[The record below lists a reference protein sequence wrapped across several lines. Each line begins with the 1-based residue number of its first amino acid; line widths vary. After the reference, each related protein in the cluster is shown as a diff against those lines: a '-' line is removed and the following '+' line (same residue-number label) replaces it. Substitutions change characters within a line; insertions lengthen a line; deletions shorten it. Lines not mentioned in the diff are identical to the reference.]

1 MKFSQF
7 QQYIVDKVTPFTV
20 FKYNLI
26 LIDLQIFNLLMRE
39 STNMAKITIL
49 RAALLLFLLTLAPFA
64 HSFEWVPTDE
74 EIKKYR
80 QSWNPL
86 SHGPILLQSVDT
98 QPKGQ
103 LSVREFFFSQI
114 GESSFGNRL
123 SFATDSKNGPV
134 HLYQI
139 SPSVN
144 AAYGVTNHIEVGAA
158 LSMNTFWAN
167 QNGTRTSD
175 TSFGDVSLVM
185 KYRPIIQ
192 DPDSWRPSI
201 THFTQIVLPTS
212 RWTGAERPPGGFS
225 PLGRLPSTRFGEYG
239 ITQGIMT
246 RKNLEPFR
254 ISAAVFYTYA
264 VPGENGG
271 RTTYSGDVINTRL
284 IFEHIVDPKHGFG
297 YNIELSTLHGTTWR
311 TDGHQ
316 INSGQLK
323 GFSIVGVEPALQWN
337 FSQNW
342 MVGAGCLFTV
352 AGQNSMNAIYPNIS
366 VFWFWDKSGKIVM
379 R

>member
-1 MKFSQF
+1 M
-7 QQYIVDKVTPFTV
+7 TRT
-20 FKYNLI
+20 
-26 LIDLQIFNLLMRE
+26 
-39 STNMAKITIL
+39 TIL
-49 RAALLLFLLTLAPFA
+49 RAALLLSLLTTVPPIA
-64 HSFEWVPTDE
+64 HSFDWVPTDE

-86 SHGPILLQSVDT
+86 SHGPVLLQSVDT

-103 LSVREFFFSQI
+103 LSIREFLFSQI
-114 GESSFGNRL
+114 GDSSFGNTL
-123 SFATDSKNGPV
+123 SFATDSKSGPV
-134 HLYQI
+134 RLSQI

-144 AAYGVTNHIEVGAA
+144 AAYGLSNHVEVGAA

-201 THFTQIVLPTS
+201 THFSQIVLPTS

-239 ITQGIMT
+239 ITQGIMA
-246 RKNLEPFR
+246 RKNLEPIR

-264 VPGENGG
+264 VPGESGG

-284 IFEHIVDPKHGFG
+284 IFEHILDAKHGFG
-297 YNIELSTLHGTTWR
+297 YNLELSTLHGTTWR
-311 TDGHQ
+311 ADGHQ
-316 INSGQLK
+316 VTSGQLR
-323 GFSIVGVEPALQWN
+323 GFTIVGVEPALQWN

-342 MVGAGCLFTV
+342 MVAAGCLFTV
-352 AGQNSMNAIYPNIS
+352 AGQNAMNAIYPNVS

>member
-1 MKFSQF
+1 MTR
-7 QQYIVDKVTPFTV
+7 VLV
-20 FKYNLI
+20 
-26 LIDLQIFNLLMRE
+26 LL
-39 STNMAKITIL
+39 
-49 RAALLLFLLTLAPFA
+49 AALISSLFIALLPIVHAFD
-64 HSFEWVPTDE
+64 WVPTDE
-74 EIKKYR
+74 DIKKYR

-103 LSVREFFFSQI
+103 LSIREFFFSQI
-114 GESSFGNRL
+114 SESSFGNRL

-144 AAYGVTNHIEVGAA
+144 AAYGLSNHVEVGAA
-158 LSMNTFWAN
+158 LSMNAFWAT
-167 QNGTRTSD
+167 QNGTHTSD

-192 DPDSWRPSI
+192 DPDSWKPSI

-239 ITQGIMT
+239 ITQGLMM
-246 RKNLEPFR
+246 RKNFEPIR

-264 VPGENGG
+264 VPGENQGL
-271 RTTYSGDVINTRL
+271 TTYSGDVINTRL
-284 IFEHIVDPKHGFG
+284 IVEHIVDDKHGFG
-297 YNIELSTLHGTTWR
+297 YNIEISTLHGTTWR
-311 TDGHQ
+311 ADGHQ
-316 INSGQLK
+316 INTGQLK
-323 GFSIVGVEPALQWN
+323 GFSIIGVEPALQWN

-342 MVGAGCLFTV
+342 MVAAGCLFTA
-352 AGQNSMNAIYPNIS
+352 AGQNASNSIYPNVS
-366 VFWFWDKSGKIVM
+366 LFWFWDRSGKIIM

>member
-1 MKFSQF
+1 MSR
-7 QQYIVDKVTPFTV
+7 
-20 FKYNLI
+20 L
-26 LIDLQIFNLLMRE
+26 
-39 STNMAKITIL
+39 TIL
-49 RAALLLFLLTLAPFA
+49 RAVLTFSLLMAITPFA
-64 HSFEWVPTDE
+64 HSFDWVPTDE

-114 GESSFGNRL
+114 GESSFGNQL
-123 SFATDSKNGPV
+123 SFATDSKNSPV

-144 AAYGVTNHIEVGAA
+144 AAYGLSNHVEVGAA

-246 RKNLEPFR
+246 RKNFEPIR

-264 VPGENGG
+264 VPGESGG

-284 IFEHIVDPKHGFG
+284 IFEHIVDPKNGFG

-311 TDGHQ
+311 ADGHQ
-316 INSGQLK
+316 ITSGQLK
-323 GFSIVGVEPALQWN
+323 GFSIIGVEPALQWN
-337 FSQNW
+337 FSQKW
-342 MVGAGCLFTV
+342 MVAAGCLLTV
-352 AGQNSMNAIYPNIS
+352 AGQNAMNAIYPNVS

>member
-1 MKFSQF
+1 M
-7 QQYIVDKVTPFTV
+7 T
-20 FKYNLI
+20 
-26 LIDLQIFNLLMRE
+26 
-39 STNMAKITIL
+39 
-49 RAALLLFLLTLAPFA
+49 RAAIIRLALAFQLFIAMTPATHAFD
-64 HSFEWVPTDE
+64 WVPTDE

-86 SHGPILLQSVDT
+86 SHGPVLLQSVDT

-114 GESSFGNRL
+114 GEHSFGNRL
-123 SFATDSKNGPV
+123 NFTSDSSNGPV

-144 AAYGVTNHIEVGAA
+144 AAYGLSNHVEVGAA

-167 QNGTRTSD
+167 QNGTRTSG
-175 TSFGDVSLVM
+175 TSVGDVSLVI
-185 KYRPIIQ
+185 KYRPVIQ
-192 DPDSWRPSI
+192 SPDSWKPSI

-239 ITQGIMT
+239 ITQGLMA
-246 RKNLEPFR
+246 RKNLNPLR
-254 ISAAVFYTYA
+254 ISAAVFYSYA

-271 RTTYSGDVINTRL
+271 SATYAGDVINTRL
-284 IFEHIVDPKHGFG
+284 IFEHILDDKNGFG
-297 YNIELSTLHGTTWR
+297 YNIEVSTLHGTTWR
-311 TDGHQ
+311 ADGHQ
-316 INSGQLK
+316 VNSGQLK

-342 MVGAGCLFTV
+342 MMAAGCLFTV
-352 AGQNSMNAIYPNIS
+352 AGQNAINAIYPNVS
-366 VFWFWDKSGKIVM
+366 VFWFWDKSGKVIM